1 MLPRVR
7 FLLSFVVI
15 PAFCVS
21 TLAQPQNPPPKLQ
34 TARQALIEMIT
45 KGGDAIQKHLTI
57 EVQDLLKSRGKANP
71 LGAYMAAF
79 KAESGTETFDSGDIL
94 LAYSDPTKKVK
105 YELHVDGDDLA
116 GDEETLLL
124 SIHTFSEG
132 KEQEEMWG
140 LLGSHFTVSMLLQQ
154 NVWRLNK
161 ISIGAEF
168 PLGDPNFI
176 QKALLSTGSALT
188 TSGAPY
194 TPGTQTEL
202 RVESA
207 SAQHESPPMAPS
219 QVVTVLGYAESYFA
233 RFHPETG
240 FTCSLSDL
248 TDASTMM
255 GIDQQV
261 ASGVYNGYRFALSGC
276 EGKPAGS
283 FQISAEPL
291 VPKTGM
297 KAFCTDATQ
306 NLRTE
311 ETGRAAACLA
321 SGKVENNQTDESG
334 SIGWTFY
341 TPSGDR
347 KK

>member
-1 MLPRVR
+1 
-7 FLLSFVVI
+7 
-15 PAFCVS
+15 
-21 TLAQPQNPPPKLQ
+21 
-34 TARQALIEMIT
+34 MIT

-71 LGAYMAAF
+71 LRAYMAAF
-79 KAESGTETFDSGDIL
+79 KADSGAETFDSGDVL
-94 LAYSDPTKKVK
+94 LAYSDPSKKLK
-105 YELHVDGDDLA
+105 YELHVDSDDLA
-116 GDEETLLL
+116 GNEETLLL
-124 SIHTFSEG
+124 SIHTFSDG
-132 KEQEEMWG
+132 KEQEDMWG
-140 LLGSHFTVSMLLQQ
+140 LLSSHFSVSMQLQE

-188 TSGAPY
+188 SAAFY
-194 TPGTQTEL
+194 TPQTEL

-219 QVVTVLGYAESYFA
+219 QVVTLLGFGETIFA
-233 RFHPETG
+233 RLHPEMG

-248 TDASTMM
+248 AEASKMM
-255 GIDQQV
+255 GVDQQV
-261 ASGVYNGYRFALSGC
+261 VSGVYNGYRFALSGC

-291 VPKTGM
+291 VPKPGM

-311 ETGRAAACLA
+311 ETGRAPACLV
-321 SGKVENNQTDESG
+321 SGKVENNQTGEGG
-334 SIGWTFY
+334 SVDWTSY
-341 TPSGDR
+341 TPSSDR

>member
-1 MLPRVR
+1 LPRVR
-7 FLLSFVVI
+7 FLLSFVAI
-15 PAFCVS
+15 PAFCLS
-21 TLAQPQNPPPKLQ
+21 TLAQPQNPAPKLQ

-45 KGGDAIQKHLTI
+45 KGGDAIQKHLTT

-79 KAESGTETFDSGDIL
+79 KADSGAETFDSGDVL
-94 LAYSDPTKKVK
+94 LAYSDPDKKVK
-105 YELHVDGDDLA
+105 YELHVDSDDLA
-116 GDEETLLL
+116 GNEETLLL

-132 KEQEEMWG
+132 KEQVEMWG
-140 LLGSHFTVSMLLQQ
+140 LLGSHFTVSMQLQQ

-176 QKALLSTGSALT
+176 QKALLRTGSALT
-188 TSGAPY
+188 TSAAFY
-194 TPGTQTEL
+194 TPQTEL
-202 RVESA
+202 RVEST
-207 SAQHESPPMAPS
+207 SAQHESPPMAPA
-219 QVVTVLGYAESYFA
+219 QVVTLLGYAESFFA
-233 RFHPETG
+233 RLHPETG

-248 TDASTMM
+248 AEASKMM
-255 GIDQQV
+255 SVDQQV
-261 ASGVYNGYRFALSGC
+261 AGGVYNGYRFALSGC

-291 VPKTGM
+291 VPKQGM
-297 KAFCTDATQ
+297 KAFCIDATQ

-311 ETGRAAACLA
+311 ETGRAAACLV
-321 SGKVENNQTDESG
+321 SGKVEGNQTDEGG
-334 SIGWTFY
+334 SVGWTFY
-341 TPSGDR
+341 TPSSDP